1 MDIFFPYE
9 TSACIDLIFA
19 LVTNYTVKATTVVEL
34 SLSRFFKKQYSSL
47 FYAIGGYCTSR
58 QNKEGRT
65 EERIKVR
72 DRIKSFLFE
81 LAIEGDNGVHS
92 FAINI
97 TGNTKKH
104 SYKSEDR
111 SYIHSGSIGGMSIGH
126 NYSVIGKKEDGGWML
141 PVAIDRVSYSEF

>member
-1 MDIFFPYE
+1 MDIFSPYE

-19 LVTNYTVKATTVVEL
+19 LATNYRVKATTVVEL
-34 SLSRFFKKQYSSL
+34 SLSKFFKRQYSSL
-47 FYAIGGYCTSR
+47 YRSIGGYFTSR
-58 QNKEGRT
+58 KNKEGRT

-81 LAIEGDNGVHS
+81 SAIEGDNGAHS
-92 FAINI
+92 FSIDI

-111 SYIHSGSIGGMSIGH
+111 SY
-126 NYSVIGKKEDGGWML
+126 
-141 PVAIDRVSYSEF
+141 

>member
-1 MDIFFPYE
+1 MSCY
-9 TSACIDLIFA
+9 
-19 LVTNYTVKATTVVEL
+19 N
-34 SLSRFFKKQYSSL
+34 FKRQYSIL
-47 FYAIGGYCTSR
+47 FRAIGGYFASR

-81 LAIEGDNGVHS
+81 SAIEGDNGEHS
-92 FAINI
+92 FAIDI

-141 PVAIDRVSYSEF
+141 PVAIDRVPHRENKFDFSVNQAESVLDRGYVEELTQI